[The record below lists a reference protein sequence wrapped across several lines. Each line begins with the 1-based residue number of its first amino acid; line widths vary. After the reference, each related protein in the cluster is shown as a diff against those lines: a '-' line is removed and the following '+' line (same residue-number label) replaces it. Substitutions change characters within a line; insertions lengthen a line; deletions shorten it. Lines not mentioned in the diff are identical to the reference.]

1 MQQPHT
7 THPGACIDQRAP
19 CSSSN
24 KAAVIDYK
32 LGRPCT
38 IYNPLQQ
45 KKHHPPSWAESRP
58 TRRRRRCCSGG
69 SLWDDVKFGSVRFPR
84 PDAFFFF
91 SFFSFSDLV
100 VCFVFERRRIRT
112 LGPGFRKQGNVRRS
126 YHVPVFIVLGTCVL
140 ATSRMQGGRQKRTRI
155 RVRMDQGGRQVG
167 TCTVYSVTY

>member
-19 CSSSN
+19 CSSNN

-32 LGRPCT
+32 LGRACT
-38 IYNPLQQ
+38 IHCNTRNTIHQAGRNLDRRGGGGVVVPGGPCGTMSNLAVFGF
-45 KKHHPPSWAESRP
+45 PGP
-58 TRRRRRCCSGG
+58 TH
-69 SLWDDVKFGSVRFPR
+69 
-84 PDAFFFF
+84 
-91 SFFSFSDLV
+91 SFFLLLSFFVFV
-100 VCFVFERRRIRT
+100 VCFVLERRRSRT

-155 RVRMDQGGRQVG
+155 RVRMDQGGGQVG
-167 TCTVYSVTY
+167 ICTVYSVTY